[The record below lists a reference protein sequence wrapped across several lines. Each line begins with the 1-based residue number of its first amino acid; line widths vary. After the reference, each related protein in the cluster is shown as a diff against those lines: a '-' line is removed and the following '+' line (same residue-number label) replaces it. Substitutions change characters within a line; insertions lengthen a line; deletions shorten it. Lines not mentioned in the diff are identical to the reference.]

1 LTFLGNVNIITKT
14 HREGATMANEHFVDT
29 GKSSFFGDYV
39 YERAVPQD
47 HFLRK
52 LKEIIPWER
61 FTKRL
66 IGLYKGEGLVG
77 RPPFDPALILKME
90 LVAYLY
96 NLSERQ
102 VETYLND
109 SLSAKYFVGLA
120 VDELPPDHST
130 LTVFRERLVQRGRQ
144 QVFAGMLEEI
154 VQIAVQSGIQFGPIQ
169 IVDSVHTIAHVN
181 TDKDH
186 QRQNKGKG
194 PRDPDAQWGVK
205 HKRKV
210 RNEEGKEEEQTVYFY
225 GYKAHVSLNAENGLI
240 TSLEAT
246 SGEVYDGHHFIPLVE
261 HDRKQKLPLE
271 IYTADKAYDDTQNHD
286 HLDVCGLYSAIR
298 LKRTRTEKKDPHKQV
313 WYALRQ
319 TPEYQQ
325 GLQERYK
332 IERKFGEAKQGH
344 GLGRCRYLGKLKFTI
359 QAFFTAMMLN
369 LKRMVKIL
377 CGVGFKTQAAAG

>member
-1 LTFLGNVNIITKT
+1 
-14 HREGATMANEHFVDT
+14 MANEHFVET
-29 GKSSFFGDYV
+29 GKGSFFGDYV
-39 YERAVPQD
+39 YERAVPKD

-66 IGLYKGEGLVG
+66 IGLYKGEGIVG

-120 VDELPPDHST
+120 VDEPAPDHST
-130 LTVFRERLVQRGRQ
+130 LAVFRERLVERGRQ
-144 QVFAGMLEEI
+144 QVFEGMLEEI

-169 IVDSVHTIAHVN
+169 IVDSVHSVANVN
-181 TDKDH
+181 TQKDKH
-186 QRQNKGKG
+186 RHGKG

-210 RNEEGKEEEQTVYFY
+210 KNEEGKEEEQTVYFY
-225 GYKAHVSLNAENGLI
+225 GYKAHVSLNAETGLI
-240 TSLEAT
+240 TSLET
-246 SGEVYDGHHFIPLVE
+246 SSGEANDGQHFIPLVE
-261 HDRKQKLPLE
+261 QDGRQKLGVE
-271 IYTADKAYDDTQNHD
+271 IYTADKAYDDGQNHY
-286 HLDVCGLYSAIR
+286 HLDVRGLYSAIR

-313 WYALRQ
+313 WLDLQ
-319 TPEYQQ
+319 ETPQYQQ
-325 GLQERYK
+325 GLEERYK
-332 IERKFGEAKQGH
+332 IERKFGEAKQVH
-344 GLGRCRYLGKLKFTI
+344 GLGRCRYLGKVKFTI
-359 QAFFTAMMLN
+359 QAFFTAMVLN

-377 CGVGFKTQAAAG
+377 CGLGFKTQAAVC